1 MSVDVTMHSM
11 LSGKA
16 HTRTIP
22 ISEEKFK
29 KWLQIKET
37 PLRPHIQ
44 DFFPELNADDREF
57 LKTGITPEEWNE
69 TFPEEED
76 EGYLDPCNHEYI
88 RKSFAER
95 GKPYACMTC
104 GHNMTIEEARTYNK
118 DQVAPVPNPGHQ
130 DAKALGCLCPAID
143 NGHGKGYMG
152 GMKNEKGE
160 TMFVR
165 VLECPVHDQDWAD
178 QHYSKIGENKEQAIE
193 SGFIPE
199 GKVIKDENGQSIRYG
214 MGG

>member
-11 LSGKA
+11 LSGKV
-16 HTRTIP
+16 HTITIP

-29 KWLQIKET
+29 RWLQIKDT

-44 DFFPELNADDREF
+44 DFFPELSADNREF

-69 TFPEEED
+69 AFPPEED
-76 EGYLDPCNHEYI
+76 EGYLDPCDHQYI

-95 GKPYACMTC
+95 GKPYSCMTC

-118 DQVAPVPNPGHQ
+118 DQVAPVPNPGHR
-130 DAKALGCLCPAID
+130 DAIDLGCKCPSID
-143 NGHGKGYMG
+143 NGYGEGYMG
-152 GMKNEKGE
+152 GMKNEHGQ

-165 VLECPVHDQDWAD
+165 VLDCTVHDQNWAD
-178 QHYSKIGENKEQAIE
+178 EYYTKTETRE
-193 SGFIPE
+193 SGYIPE
-199 GKVIKDENGQSIRYG
+199 GEVIKDENGQNIRYG